1 MKMADKKDQKQTKP
15 EALTGSMDSAV
26 SAAPAKDIDE
36 AMQRMRRQDIEKAVE
51 AQAKSLKLPYVDI
64 AHTPINPELLEL
76 IDLETIEKAAIIP
89 FFRVGKKV
97 QVAVHDP
104 KAAETKKVLE
114 KLTANGWQPQ
124 ISLASREGILQS
136 KQLYQNAVFKPKKEE
151 SLTVEE
157 KEIETFQKEIENI
170 AQMKAKI
177 ENVSSEEAL
186 NIINVGATKTHASDV
201 HFQPEEKSVIVRFRI
216 DGVLQKVLELN
227 SETYADMA
235 TQIKHKSGLKLNI
248 TDVPQDGRYSFKINN
263 RKIDVRV
270 SSIPVE
276 FGESIVCRYLD
287 AGKHMLDLEEM
298 GFHGKALEKL
308 VSATHARDGMILVTG
323 PTGSGKTTTLYGLL
337 KRFNTSGVKIIT
349 LENPIEYNLSNITQ
363 SQINERDGYTFAKG
377 LKAVLRQDPDIVMI
391 GEIRDLE
398 TAETAVQAALT
409 GHVLL
414 ATLHT
419 NSAVETVPRLLN
431 MGLEPF
437 MIAPALHTIIAQR
450 LVRKVC
456 VCAEHKP
463 ITEAEKSAINP
474 NLEEANKIG
483 ATETVKMPSEIAHP
497 KGCDTCSHTGYKGQ
511 TVIAE
516 IITAT
521 DDFKEAILQGKSTR
535 GLLEIA
541 RAQGM
546 LMLKEDA
553 MIKVAKGETTLEE
566 VERVTGM
573 SADELEDEPG
583 KEDLEIVQTPA
594 VQVGKEVPRPEKPI
608 GRLPE

>member
-1 MKMADKKDQKQTKP
+1 MTDNKNQKQTKA
-15 EALTGSMDSAV
+15 EALTGSTGSTAG
-26 SAAPAKDIDE
+26 APPVKDIDE
-36 AMQRMRRQDIEKAVE
+36 AMERMRRQDIEKSVA
-51 AQAKSLKLPYVDI
+51 ARAKSLKLPYVDI
-64 AHTPINPELLEL
+64 AHTPINPELLDL
-76 IDLETIEKAAIIP
+76 LDLETVETALIMP
-89 FFRVGKKV
+89 FFRVGAKV
-97 QVAVHDP
+97 QVALADP
-104 KAAETKKVLE
+104 ENAETKKVLE
-114 KLTANGWQPQ
+114 KLNENKYLPQ
-124 ISLASREGILQS
+124 IYLASKEGILQS
-136 KQLYQNAVFKPKKEE
+136 KELYQHAVFKPKKEE
-151 SLTVEE
+151 ALTIEE
-157 KEIETFQKEIENI
+157 KEIETFQKEIENLG
-170 AQMKAKI
+170 QMKSKI

-186 NIINVGATKTHASDV
+186 NIINVGAIKTHASDT
-201 HFQPEEKSVIVRFRI
+201 HFQPEEKNVIVRFRI
-216 DGVLQKVLELN
+216 DGVLQKVLELDN
-227 SETYADMA
+227 ETYADMA

-308 VSATHARDGMILVTG
+308 MTATHARDGMILVTG

-337 KRFNTSGVKIIT
+337 KKFNTSEVKIIT

-363 SQINERDGYTFAKG
+363 SQINEKDGYTFAKG
-377 LKAVLRQDPDIVMI
+377 LRAVLRQDPDIVMI

-398 TAETAVQAALT
+398 TAETSVQAALT
-409 GHVLL
+409 GHILL

-456 VCAEHKP
+456 ACGVHQP
-463 ITEAEKSAINP
+463 ITEAEKSAMNP
-474 NLEEANKIG
+474 YIEQVNKSK
-483 ATETVKMPSEIAHP
+483 AHEPVKMPDTIVHP
-497 KGCDTCSHTGYKGQ
+497 QGCDKCSHTGYQGQ

-521 DDFKEAILQGKSTR
+521 DDFKEAILENKSTR
-535 GLLEIA
+535 ELLEIA
-541 RAQGM
+541 REQGM
-546 LMLKEDA
+546 LTLKEDA
-553 MIKVAKGETTLEE
+553 MIKVAQGETTLEE
-566 VERVTGM
+566 VARVTGM
-573 SADELEDEPG
+573 SVDELAE
-583 KEDLEIVQTPA
+583 
-594 VQVGKEVPRPEKPI
+594 
-608 GRLPE
+608 